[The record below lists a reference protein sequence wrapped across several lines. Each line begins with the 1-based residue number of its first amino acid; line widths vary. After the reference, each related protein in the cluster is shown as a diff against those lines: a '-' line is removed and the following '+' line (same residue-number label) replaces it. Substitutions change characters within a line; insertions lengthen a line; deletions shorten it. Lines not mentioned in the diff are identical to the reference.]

1 MSNEVD
7 FNPLDPRIIEDPF
20 PFYKPLLQGPPKQIF
35 MGQTTTLIA
44 QYDHVVKVLKD
55 FDNFK
60 NEIPQ
65 DEVNAALDVFGGAK
79 VIPFADEPDH
89 GRLRKLVRRT
99 FSPQSVRT
107 YTQETQKI
115 VDGLIESL
123 RKKKEFDFVTEF
135 AYLIPLYVICWM
147 MDMPLDHR
155 NLYERWAKGLSAIG
169 GTEPG
174 QDVPTMFSNAQSSWR
189 KYFSEMMDKRLKEPP
204 QEDFLG
210 EMIDFYREG
219 QMSYDDAVNMM
230 MLVLLAGQDTTA
242 GLLSNVAKNLLTHP
256 DQLELLRSQPDLV
269 NNAVEETMRFDN
281 SVLLITRYAKEDIN
295 FEGTDI
301 PADSPLF
308 VILAAANRDPAKF
321 PDPDRYDVTRNTDEQ
336 MGLGI
341 GLHFC
346 LGAYLARMENQIA
359 LASWL
364 KAFPNIRLS
373 NPDVPFSY
381 RGGHRN
387 RALTE
392 LMVRVD

>member
-1 MSNEVD
+1 MSDQVD
-7 FNPLDPRIIEDPF
+7 FNPLDPRIVADPF
-20 PFYKPLLQGPPKQIF
+20 PFYKPLMQGPPKQIF
-35 MGQTTTLIA
+35 LGQTTTLIA

-65 DEVNAALDVFGGAK
+65 TEVNAALDVFGGAK

-107 YTQETQKI
+107 YTDQTQAI
-115 VDGLIESL
+115 VDGIIDDL
-123 RKKKEFDFVTEF
+123 RKRKEFNLVTEF

-147 MDMPLDHR
+147 MDMPLDDHD
-155 NLYERWAKGLSAIG
+155 LYVRWAKGLSAIE

-174 QDVPTMFSNAQSSWR
+174 QDIPTMFSNAQASWR
-189 KYFSEMMDKRLKEPP
+189 RYFTGMIDRRLNQPP

-210 EMIDFYREG
+210 EMIDFYREK
-219 QMSYDDAVNMM
+219 QMSYEDAVNMM

-242 GLLSNVAKNLLTHP
+242 GLIANVAKNLLTHR
-256 DQLELLRSQPDLV
+256 DQLDLLRSRPELV

-281 SVLLITRYAKEDIN
+281 SVLLITRYAKADIN

-308 VILAAANRDPAKF
+308 VILAAANRDAAKF
-321 PDPDRYDVTRNTDEQ
+321 PDPDRYDITRNTDEQ
-336 MGLGI
+336 LGLGL

-346 LGAYLARMENQIA
+346 LGAYLARMENQIG
-359 LASWL
+359 LASWI

-373 NPDVPFSY
+373 NPGAPFKY

-387 RALTE
+387 RSLTE
-392 LMVRVD
+392 LMVRMD

>member
-7 FNPLDPRIIEDPF
+7 FNPLDPRIVADPF
-20 PFYKPLLQGPPKQIF
+20 PFYKPLMQGPPSQIF
-35 MGQTTTLIA
+35 LGQTTTLIA
-44 QYDHVVKVLKD
+44 RYDHVVKVLKD

-65 DEVNAALDVFGGAK
+65 TEVNAALDVFGGAK

-107 YTQETQKI
+107 YSVQNQEI
-115 VDGLIESL
+115 VDGLIAEL
-123 RKKKEFDFVTEF
+123 RKKKQFNFVTEF
-135 AYLIPLYVICWM
+135 AYLVPLYVICWM

-155 NLYERWAKGLSAIG
+155 ELYERWAKGLSAIG
-169 GTEPG
+169 TTEPG
-174 QDVPTMFSNAQSSWR
+174 HDVPQMFAEAQASWR
-189 KYFSEMMDKRLKEPP
+189 GYFSEMIDRRLREPP
-204 QEDFLG
+204 QDDFLG
-210 EMIDFYREG
+210 EMIDFYRQD
-219 QMSYDDAVNMM
+219 QMSYEDAVNMM

-256 DQLELLRSQPDLV
+256 DQLELLRSRPELV
-269 NNAVEETMRFDN
+269 NDAVEETMRFDN
-281 SVLLITRYAKEDIN
+281 SVLLITRYAKDDIN

-301 PADSPLF
+301 PGGSPLF
-308 VILAAANRDPAKF
+308 VMLAAANRDPAKF
-321 PDPDRYDVTRNTDEQ
+321 SDPDRYDITRNNEEQ
-336 MGLGI
+336 LGLGLGI
-341 GLHFC
+341 HFC
-346 LGAYLARMENQIA
+346 LGAYLARMENQVA

-364 KAFPNIRLS
+364 KAFPNLRLAD
-373 NPDVPFSY
+373 PDAPFKY

>member
-7 FNPLDPRIIEDPF
+7 FNPLDPRIVADPF
-20 PFYKPLLQGPPKQIF
+20 PFHKPLMQGPPKQIF

-44 QYDHVVKVLKD
+44 QYNHVSKVLKD

-115 VDGLIESL
+115 VDGLIEGL

-155 NLYERWAKGLSAIG
+155 NLYERWARGLSAIG

-189 KYFSEMMDKRLKEPP
+189 KYFAEMVDKRLKEPP

-242 GLLSNVAKNLLTHP
+242 GLLSNVGKNLLTHP
-256 DQLELLRSQPDLV
+256 DQLQLLRSQPDLV

-281 SVLLITRYAKEDIN
+281 SVLLITRYAKENIN

-301 PADSPLF
+301 PGNSPLF
-308 VILAAANRDPAKF
+308 VILAAANRDPARF
-321 PDPDRYDVTRNTDEQ
+321 PDPDRYDITRNTEEQ
-336 MGLGI
+336 LGLGI

-359 LASWL
+359 LTSWL

-373 NPDVPFSY
+373 DPDAPFKY

-392 LMVRVD
+392 LMVRID